1 MENRIDQKY
10 RELLFNHYFENPVL
24 KGSPG
29 KLKWISTCPFCSQFR
44 SKPSKRRAVC
54 SALQWISPQ
63 KSWKFFCQN
72 KGTCACS
79 YPLAFKD
86 LIANLNPELG
96 RQYLM
101 DRYSAGTTGKGTN
114 CPNPDFLKGVG
125 RAPDFQSRRQPKPK
139 VQDATEEQKPTD
151 P

>member
-1 MENRIDQKY
+1 MENSIDRRY

-24 KGSPG
+24 KGTPG
-29 KLKWISTCPFCSQFR
+29 NAKWVSTCPFCSQFR

-54 SALQWISPQ
+54 SALQWISSQ

-72 KGTCACS
+72 KGTGDCS

-86 LIANLNPELG
+86 LIANLNPVLG
-96 RQYLM
+96 RQYIT

-114 CPNPDFLKGVG
+114 CPNPDILKGKG
-125 RAPDFQSRRQPKPK
+125 RAPDFKSRRQPKPK
-139 VQDATEEQKPTD
+139 VQDAKEEQNPTD
-151 P
+151 L

>member
-1 MENRIDQKY
+1 MENSIDRRY

-24 KGSPG
+24 KGTPG
-29 KLKWISTCPFCSQFR
+29 NAKWVSTCPFCSQFR

-54 SALQWISPQ
+54 SVLQWISPQ
-63 KSWKFFCQN
+63 KTWKFFCQN
-72 KGTCACS
+72 KGTGSCS
-79 YPLAFKD
+79 YPLSFKD

-114 CPNPDFLKGVG
+114 CPNPDFLKGLG
-125 RAPDFQSRRQPKPK
+125 KAPDFQSRRQPNPT
-139 VQDATEEQKPTD
+139 VQGDTEEHKSAD
-151 P
+151 L